1 MTEVDEPSN
10 PVLEHL
16 RAMRSQMNSMSED
29 LYEIKVRVGLLESGV
44 ADLNT
49 SVALVHQRLD
59 RGAGRVD
66 RIERRLDLS
75 DDLSAG

>member
-1 MTEVDEPSN
+1 MTEVDDSSN
-10 PVLEHL
+10 LVLEHL
-16 RAMRSQMNSMSED
+16 RAMRSQMNSTSED

-59 RGAGRVD
+59 RSAGRVD
-66 RIERRLDLS
+66 RIGRRLDLS